1 MVFRTINTSIKRKKR
16 RFNLNIWIIMVIA
29 AIVLAGV
36 FKFFYGMHNM
46 LMAVLMILAE
56 TYPNSENVR
65 IMMEDE

>member
-1 MVFRTINTSIKRKKR
+1 MI
-16 RFNLNIWIIMVIA
+16 IA

-56 TYPNSENVR
+56 TYPNSENVK
-65 IMMEDE
+65 ILMEDE

>member
-1 MVFRTINTSIKRKKR
+1 MTI
-16 RFNLNIWIIMVIA
+16 V

-36 FKFFYGMHNM
+36 FKFFYSMYNM

-56 TYPNSENVR
+56 VYPDSENVR